1 MRKRDDAEDYN
12 FLATVQSPGETV
24 RRVLC
29 RLWRPRQMTDWIRL
43 AFYPTARQA
52 EHHFKDPNP
61 FSLKGRIIGESGHT
75 VTIRATE
82 AWVESIPTR
91 SLGKKRRETV
101 FLADPIDLQILVRMR
116 PDKKTPGPMKA
127 YINYVIT
134 PAPKEL
140 SPFTV
145 MTYMG
150 NGAVQARTA
159 RRFSFTLKGGR
170 RLKFLKRYHHENRGD
185 EDVTWHELVATEKRS
200 VTLREFG
207 QVDQEHLDEL
217 DDFLLLVSFAAR
229 FRVVCVGIDAYSESA
244 DHFTFYRKNRTVP
257 KATDQDTN
265 DAVIDRSDFE
275 VFIRKAYDR
284 FIASGKGEPDELLRH
299 AVQLVMPHEDRTVES
314 EFTTLY
320 AALETLVLLHR
331 RAVGMEFVIE
341 DRYEWMELRKDL
353 EKFLKSHRLLNGES
367 EKRKLIYGKLEELRR
382 VSFATAFQRFCG
394 DHHLNVDDLWPVI
407 GRRGEM
413 SLSEIRNH
421 IVHGSALKWSQW
433 LALADARDHLRWTVE
448 RMLLSVLG
456 WPVEKSK
463 VRPEWLAT
471 NRPAMI
477 DLMASRH
484 AMRGVPNL
492 PDGVELV
499 TEST

>member
-12 FLATVQSPGETV
+12 FFATVQSPGETV

-29 RLWRPRQMTDWIRL
+29 RLWRPRQMSDRIRMV
-43 AFYPTARQA
+43 FYPTARQA
-52 EHHFKDPNP
+52 EHHFNEPNP
-61 FSLKGRIIGESGHT
+61 FSLEGRIAGESGHT

-91 SLGKKRRETV
+91 SFGKKRRETV
-101 FLADPIDLQILVRMR
+101 FEADPVDLQILERMR
-116 PDKKTPGPMKA
+116 PGNRKPGRMKA
-127 YINYVIT
+127 YFNFVLT
-134 PAPKEL
+134 PSPKEL
-140 SPFTV
+140 SPFTM

-150 NGAVQARTA
+150 NGAVRARTA

-170 RLKFLKRYHHENRGD
+170 RLKFVKRYHHENRDD
-185 EDVTWHELVATEKRS
+185 EDVTWRELVATEQRM

-207 QVDQEHLDEL
+207 QVNEKQLDEL

-229 FRVVCVGIDAYSESA
+229 FRVACVGIDAYTEMA

-257 KATDQDTN
+257 KATEQDTN
-265 DAVIDRSDFE
+265 DAVIDLSDFE
-275 VFIRKAYDR
+275 TFIRKAYGR
-284 FIASGKGEPDELLRH
+284 FIASGNGEPEELLRH
-299 AVQLVMPHEDRTVES
+299 AVQLVMPHDDRTVES

-320 AALETLVLLHR
+320 AALETLVLWHR
-331 RAVGMEFVIE
+331 RAVGMEFIIE
-341 DRYEWMELRKDL
+341 DRDEWMELRKDL
-353 EKFLKSHRLLNGES
+353 EKFLKNHRLLNGDS
-367 EKRKLIYGKLEELRR
+367 QKRKLIYGKLEELRR

-394 DHHLNVDDLWPVI
+394 DQHVNVDDLWPVI
-407 GRRGEM
+407 GKRGDM

-433 LALADARDHLRWTVE
+433 LALGDARDHLRWTVE
-448 RMLLSVLG
+448 RMLLALFG

-463 VRPEWLAT
+463 VRPEWLAR

-477 DLMASRH
+477 DLERSRR
-484 AMRGVPNL
+484 AMCHVPDL
-492 PDGVELV
+492 PSGIVPL